1 MKITEHRVA
10 EAIKSDFTFLTEN
23 PELLSLLALFQDRDD
38 FNVDSENKII
48 EPIKEDAFL
57 ENISKSIQDP
67 NASPDFEVELA
78 KERLGEVKNKIIEGL
93 KGRWI
98 KPGCNGRRDS
108 IGSFASDKSKR
119 CRESLETDPRN
130 SKMRVTSPPRKSH

>member
-1 MKITEHRVA
+1 MNITEHRVA

-38 FNVDSENKII
+38 FNVVENKVI

-57 ENISKSIQDP
+57 ENISKSIHDP
-67 NASPDFEVELA
+67 NASPEFEGELA
-78 KERLGEVKNKIIEGL
+78 KERLGEVKNKVIEGL

-98 KPGCNGRRDS
+98 KPGSNGRRDS

-130 SKMRVTSPPRKSH
+130 SRQRVASPPKKSF